1 MEHPDLNFLIQ
12 REIQN
17 DRIREARSERLM
29 PKSIAIHPFRR
40 IAGRFLIT
48 MGNRIAATP
57 RPITS
62 KPVIGGVALAGRNGR

>member
-40 IAGRFLIT
+40 IAGGFLIT
-48 MGNRIAATP
+48 MGNKIAATQ

-62 KPVIGGVALAGRNGR
+62 KPAIGGVALAGRNGR